1 LSARADKVLR
11 EIERVAEKE
20 FLPIIGPRKGQVLV
34 EAIHKIKP
42 KHVLEV
48 GTLIGYSAI
57 LMGKEL
63 ESEAHLITIEIDVDE
78 AKKARENIRRAEVR
92 PTIDVI
98 VGDAIKVIPKLKDEF
113 DMVFIDAEKSEYI
126 DYLRLVE
133 DKLHKGSIIVADNA
147 GIFVDEMKDYLEY
160 VRNSG
165 KYSSEYLPFDGNGV
179 EVSVKL

>member
-1 LSARADKVLR
+1 
-11 EIERVAEKE
+11 
-20 FLPIIGPRKGQVLV
+20 
-34 EAIHKIKP
+34 
-42 KHVLEV
+42 
-48 GTLIGYSAI
+48 
-57 LMGKEL
+57 
-63 ESEAHLITIEIDVDE
+63 
-78 AKKARENIRRAEVR
+78 
-92 PTIDVI
+92 
-98 VGDAIKVIPKLKDEF
+98 
-113 DMVFIDAEKSEYI
+113 MVFIDAEKSEYI